1 MIDYLKVLYEVNS
14 NGLPWVAPKVPDKNI
29 GVQLRK
35 A

>member
-1 MIDYLKVLYEVNS
+1 MIDYLKVFYEVNS
-14 NGLPWVAPKVPDKNI
+14 NGLPRAASKVPDENI